1 MARDQGANMNRLNS
15 LKEIAYRAYA
25 GTSFDPGKRRDQ
37 ILKELEEELQQ
48 DLESLGEKAGDYE
61 EKYIRYARTWLERKS
76 RCISVMITGPANF
89 PVRRNQKANAAEESA
104 WNNFRVWREY
114 FSKAA
119 SRAHTL
125 CPEDDMELA
134 IKRVDMLM
142 INQEIMKA
150 VNKITRNK
158 NITNA
163 EKIDLIIEAG
173 LPEKSAAS
181 ILKPD
186 CMGTIGFASFTFL
199 KPDCMGTIGFASF
212 TLTNNNARIKAAK
225 DKIEIMK
232 RRIAVKATFEPIH
245 FEGGSIT
252 IEADRVCINH
262 DEKPDRDVIDKI
274 SSRGFHW
281 SRNYGCWSRKHTAQA
296 IWDAKEIVGL

>member
-1 MARDQGANMNRLNS
+1 MNRLNS
-15 LKEIAYRAYA
+15 LKEIAYRAYS
-25 GTSFDPGKRRDQ
+25 GTSFDPERRRDQ

-48 DLESLGEKAGDYE
+48 DLETLGEKAGDYE
-61 EKYIRYARTWLERKS
+61 SMYIGYAWAWLERKS

-89 PVRRNQKANAAEESA
+89 PVRKNEKANISEGKA
-104 WNNFRVWREY
+104 WEDFRSWRER
-114 FSKAA
+114 FSKAVN
-119 SRAHTL
+119 RIHNL

-158 NITNA
+158 HITNA

-173 LPEKSAAS
+173 LPEKSATS
-181 ILKPD
+181 ILE
-186 CMGTIGFASFTFL
+186 
-199 KPDCMGTIGFASF
+199 PDCMGTIGFASF

-252 IEADRVCINH
+252 IEADRVCITH
-262 DEKPDRDVIDKI
+262 DEKPGREVIDKI

-296 IWDAKEIVGL
+296 LYDAKEIVGLL

>member
-1 MARDQGANMNRLNS
+1 MNRLNS

-25 GTSFDPGKRRDQ
+25 GTSFDPGRRRDQ

-61 EKYIRYARTWLERKS
+61 EKYISHASIWLGRKS
-76 RCISVMITGPANF
+76 LCISVMITGASNF
-89 PVRRNQKANAAEESA
+89 PVRRNEKANNAEGKA
-104 WNNFRVWREY
+104 WTDFRIWRTGY
-114 FSKAA
+114 SKAVN
-119 SRAHTL
+119 RIHNL

-134 IKRVDMLM
+134 IKKAGKL
-142 INQEIMKA
+142 IIAQEVMKG
-150 VNKITRNK
+150 VNKIVRNK
-158 NITNA
+158 NLSTDQ
-163 EKIDLIIEAG
+163 KIEAIVEAG
-173 LPEKSAAS
+173 FPKSEAPKM
-181 ILKPD
+181 LV
-186 CMGTIGFASFTFL
+186 
-199 KPDCMGTIGFASF
+199 PDCMGTIGFASF

-225 DKIEIMK
+225 DKIETMK
-232 RRIAVKATFEPIH
+232 RRIAVKATFESIH

-252 IEADRVCINH
+252 IEADRVCITH